1 MARQHAADGPHAVGG
16 SAEAEGPLVESG
28 PTLHQS
34 LAEHRSPPG
43 GHPLAAVI
51 LPPREGFGPGRAGA
65 LGMLARRYATAPGFR
80 TLVIG
85 GEQDGPPFPE
95 VPFQAIRPAAWW
107 PGNVNL
113 RFVAAMIGTLRRA
126 RPALIEVHN
135 RPEIA
140 LALARLFPRIPVGLL
155 LNNDPTD
162 MRAARSPDAR
172 ARLLRRLRPVMTA
185 SEYIR
190 RRFMAGI
197 DAAAGPRGAQIGAQV
212 EVLHNCIDLAAVPPQ
227 GPREN
232 LILFA
237 GRVVPD
243 KAPDSFIQAC
253 ALALPLLPGWRAE
266 IVGADGM
273 GATSRETDYVR
284 QIRAQSE
291 AAGVAMTGYRDHP
304 LVLEAMTRAA
314 IVIVPS
320 RWNEP
325 FGLTALEAIAC
336 GAPLIVSPRGGLP
349 EVAGDAAVYANP
361 DEPGAIAAAIL
372 ALAADPARRAC
383 LSAAGRERARRF
395 DTPVAAA
402 RLAALRRAALND
414 R

>member
-1 MARQHAADGPHAVGG
+1 VASPDGAD
-16 SAEAEGPLVESG
+16 PLV
-28 PTLHQS
+28 
-34 LAEHRSPPG
+34 
-43 GHPLAAVI
+43 AVI

-85 GEQDGPPFPE
+85 GPQDEPPFAE
-95 VPFQAIRPAAWW
+95 VPFQPIRPAAWW

-113 RFVAAMIGTLRRA
+113 RFVAGMLGTLRRA

-140 LALARLFPRIPVGLL
+140 QALSWLFPRTPVGLL

-162 MRAARSPDAR
+162 MRAARSPAAR
-172 ARLLRRLRPVMTA
+172 ARLLRRLRPVMA
-185 SEYIR
+185 SSDYLR
-190 RRFMAGI
+190 RRFMQGVEP
-197 DAAAGPRGAQIGAQV
+197 AAGQV
-212 EVLHNCIDLAAVPPQ
+212 ELLHNCIDLAVVPPPV
-227 GPREN
+227 PREN
-232 LILFA
+232 VILFA

-243 KAPDSFIQAC
+243 KAPDAFIQAC
-253 ALALPLLPGWRAE
+253 ALALPALPGWRAE
-266 IVGADGM
+266 LIGADGM
-273 GATSRETDYVR
+273 GANTRETPYVR
-284 QIRAQSE
+284 QIQVQ
-291 AAGVAMTGYRDHP
+291 AAAACVAMLGYRDHP
-304 LVLEAMTRAA
+304 LVLRAMTGAA
-314 IVIVPS
+314 IVLVPS

-361 DEPGAIAAAIL
+361 DRPEELAAAIL
-372 ALAADPARRAC
+372 ALAADPARREA
-383 LSAAGRERARRF
+383 LSAAGRQRALGF

-402 RLAALRRAALND
+402 RLALLRRAALGGSISA
-414 R
+414 

>member
-1 MARQHAADGPHAVGG
+1 MPGSPAQSSRLAGDRPSEAD
-16 SAEAEGPLVESG
+16 L
-28 PTLHQS
+28 
-34 LAEHRSPPG
+34 
-43 GHPLAAVI
+43 PLAVVI
-51 LPPREGFGPGRAGA
+51 LPPREGFGPGLAGA

-95 VPFQAIRPAAWW
+95 VPFQPIRPAAWW

-113 RFVAAMIGTLRRA
+113 RFAAAMVGTLRRA

-140 LALARLFPRIPVGLL
+140 LALARMFRRTPVGLL
-155 LNNDPTD
+155 LNNDPIA
-162 MRAARSPDAR
+162 MRAARSPAAR
-172 ARLLRRLRPVMTA
+172 ARLLGRLRPVMAA
-185 SEYIR
+185 SEYVR
-190 RRFMAGI
+190 RRFMEGV
-197 DAAAGPRGAQIGAQV
+197 DPAAGGV
-212 EVLHNCIDLAAVPPQ
+212 EVLHNCIDLAAVPP
-227 GPREN
+227 PAEREN

-243 KAPDSFIQAC
+243 KAPDSFIRAC
-253 ALALPLLPGWRAE
+253 ALALPSLPGWRAA
-266 IVGADGM
+266 IIGADGTSI
-273 GATSRETDYVR
+273 TSRETDYVR
-284 QIRAQSE
+284 QIRAQAE
-291 AAGVAMTGYRDHP
+291 AAGVAMPGYRDHP

-361 DEPGAIAAAIL
+361 DEPAEIAAAIL
-372 ALAADPARRAC
+372 GLAADPARRAA
-383 LSAAGRERARRF
+383 LSAAGRERSRRF

-402 RLAALRRAALND
+402 RLAALRRSALNG

>member
-1 MARQHAADGPHAVGG
+1 MPCAASRTGPAGD
-16 SAEAEGPLVESG
+16 
-28 PTLHQS
+28 T
-34 LAEHRSPPG
+34 
-43 GHPLAAVI
+43 HPLAAHAPLVAVI
-51 LPPREGFGPGRAGA
+51 LPPREGFGPGRSGA
-65 LGMLARRYATAPGFR
+65 LGLLARRYATAPGFR

-85 GEQDGPPFPE
+85 GEQEGPPFPE
-95 VPFQAIRPAAWW
+95 VPFRPIRPAWWW

-113 RFVAAMIGTLRRA
+113 RFVAAMLGPLRRA

-140 LALARLFPRIPVGLL
+140 LALARMFPRVPVGLL

-162 MRAARSPDAR
+162 MRAARSPEAR
-172 ARLLRRLRPVMTA
+172 SRLLRRLRPVMTA
-185 SEYIR
+185 SDHLR
-190 RRFMAGI
+190 RRFMEGVDPACGT
-197 DAAAGPRGAQIGAQV
+197 V
-212 EVLHNCIDLAAVPPQ
+212 EVLHNCIDLAVIPP
-227 GPREN
+227 PIERER

-253 ALALPLLPGWRAE
+253 ALALPALPGWRAE
-266 IVGADGM
+266 IIGADGM
-273 GATSRETDYVR
+273 SATSRETDFVR
-284 QIRAQSE
+284 RIRAQAA

-361 DEPGAIAAAIL
+361 DPPEEIAAAIL
-372 ALAADPARRAC
+372 ALAADPSRRAA
-383 LSAAGRERARRF
+383 LSAAGRERARQF

-402 RLAALRRAALND
+402 RLARLRRAALNI

>member
-1 MARQHAADGPHAVGG
+1 VPDPSLRPGPAT
-16 SAEAEGPLVESG
+16 SSSCREANDPLV
-28 PTLHQS
+28 
-34 LAEHRSPPG
+34 
-43 GHPLAAVI
+43 AVI

-65 LGMLARRYATAPGFR
+65 LGLLARRYATTPGFR

-85 GEQDGPPFPE
+85 GQQDGPPFPE
-95 VPFQAIRPAAWW
+95 VSFQAIRPAAWW

-113 RFVAAMIGTLRRA
+113 RFVAAMVGTLRRA

-140 LALARLFPRIPVGLL
+140 LALARMFPRTPVGLL

-162 MRAARSPDAR
+162 MRAARSPEAR
-172 ARLLRRLRPVMTA
+172 TRLLRRLRPVMTA
-185 SEYIR
+185 SEYVR
-190 RRFMAGI
+190 TRFMEGVDPDAGEI
-197 DAAAGPRGAQIGAQV
+197 Q
-212 EVLHNCIDLAAVPPQ
+212 VLHNCIDLAAVPPL
-227 GPREN
+227 PAERDN

-243 KAPDSFIQAC
+243 KAPDSFIAAC
-253 ALALPLLPGWRAE
+253 ALALPSLPGWRAE
-266 IVGADGM
+266 IIGADGM
-273 GATSRETDYVR
+273 SATSRETDYVR
-284 QIRAQSE
+284 RIKAQAAS
-291 AAGVAMTGYRDHP
+291 AGVIMTGYRDHP

-361 DEPGAIAAAIL
+361 DAPDEIAAAIL
-372 ALAADPARRAC
+372 ALAADPPRRAA

-402 RLAALRRAALND
+402 QLAASRWNRRT
-414 R
+414 